1 MVRMCRLWAASWSLG
16 FDTELLCQF
25 EIGTLIC
32 MDLKCRATCQGPS
45 AAQCQDGGG
54 LCESMT
60 GAAQRK
66 SVPETQTPVWSSVWV
81 TGAGQALWDAP
92 WQPSC
97 SLWQPPIP
105 KDSYWLAVTVPN
117 ATGASLRC
125 QVFITRPSGR
135 ERKRMWKIYIL
146 KWIILPSFCLLS
158 ILMLIRAQN
167 AIIKLLKSIGS
178 LHCGMLFVYCF
189 E

>member
-1 MVRMCRLWAASWSLG
+1 
-16 FDTELLCQF
+16 
-25 EIGTLIC
+25 
-32 MDLKCRATCQGPS
+32 MDLKCRATCQGSS
-45 AAQCQDGGG
+45 AAQCQHGGG

-66 SVPETQTPVWSSVWV
+66 SVPETQTPVWTSVWV

-97 SLWQPPIP
+97 SPWQPPIP

-135 ERKRMWKIYIL
+135 ERKRMWKIYIYINL
-146 KWIILPSFCLLS
+146 FSFHVFINFYQIFLLILSLYTQRDCRCWPISVPINRVYFEISMSFRKVLRARSFWQAHTDILILS
-158 ILMLIRAQN
+158 
-167 AIIKLLKSIGS
+167 
-178 LHCGMLFVYCF
+178 HY
-189 E
+189 

>member
-1 MVRMCRLWAASWSLG
+1 
-16 FDTELLCQF
+16 
-25 EIGTLIC
+25 
-32 MDLKCRATCQGPS
+32 
-45 AAQCQDGGG
+45 
-54 LCESMT
+54 MT

-66 SVPETQTPVWSSVWV
+66 SVPETQAPVWTSVWV

-92 WQPSC
+92 WQPSW
-97 SLWQPPIP
+97 SLWQPPIL

-135 ERKRMWKIYIL
+135 ETKIMWKIYVLYI
-146 KWIILPSFCLLS
+146 KCIILPSICLLC

-167 AIIKLLKSIGS
+167 ANIKLLKSMWSVICVLCWVELHDIYSRNNISITIWLS
-178 LHCGMLFVYCF
+178 LIIR
-189 E
+189 